1 MKQATN
7 PIVITVAMDEIM
19 IGILEEEEESAV
31 VINNDCEIC
40 SYII

>member
-7 PIVITVAMDEIM
+7 PIVIIVAIDEIM
-19 IGILEEEEESAV
+19 IGILEEEKESAV
-31 VINNDCEIC
+31 VINSDCEIC